1 MESARTSWFKRS
13 GKSLSDNEVFENL
26 TRVIFQG
33 GLSWDLIQR
42 KWPSFQQAF
51 DNFSIDAV
59 SKFTDDD
66 IANLIENEAI
76 IRNSVKIEAAIH
88 NAIEMQKITNEFGS
102 FFKYLDS
109 IGREKNYATIIK
121 DLTKRMKRLGKK
133 SSYIFLYSIGENI
146 EWDIE

>member
-1 MESARTSWFKRS
+1 MDSARTSWFKRS
-13 GKSLSDNEVFENL
+13 GKPLTNDEVFENL

-33 GLSWDLIQR
+33 GLSWDIIQR

-51 DNFSIDAV
+51 ANFSIDDV
-59 SKFTDDD
+59 VNFTEDD
-66 IANLIENEAI
+66 IANLIENKDI
-76 IRNSVKIEAAIH
+76 IRNSVKIEATLH
-88 NAIEMQKITNEFGS
+88 NAKELQKITEGFGS

-109 IGREKNYATIIK
+109 IGREKNYAVIIK